1 MGKFLLI
8 NGSPNEHGC
17 TYTALHELEKA
28 LQAEGMETEWVFL
41 GNEPQHGCTACMTCQ
56 STGECIFDD
65 KVNDI
70 TRRLDT
76 IDGIIAGSPVYYGC
90 PSGPLLSFLDRLCL
104 INEYR
109 LYRKLAASVLSCR
122 RGGASGAFMALNQCF
137 LNCSMTIVGSEYWN
151 QVHGMAPEEVAG
163 DPEGLQTM
171 RVLGQ
176 NIAWLQKSIEAGR
189 SAGIEA
195 PVYEKRIYTNFVR

>member
-17 TYTALHELEKA
+17 TYTALRELEKT
-28 LQAEGMETEWVFL
+28 LQSEGMETELIYL
-41 GNEPQHGCTACMTCQ
+41 GKDSVPGCTACMSCTA
-56 STGECIFDD
+56 TGKCIFDD
-65 KVNDI
+65 IVNDI
-70 TRRLDT
+70 TKRLDT

-104 INEYR
+104 VNEYR

-151 QVHGMAPEEVAG
+151 QVHGMSPEEVVQ

-189 SAGIEA
+189 KAGIEA
-195 PVYEKRIYTNFVR
+195 PAYEKRIYTNFVR

>member
-17 TYTALHELEKA
+17 TYTALRELEKT
-28 LQAEGMETEWVFL
+28 LQSEGMETELIYL
-41 GNEPQHGCTACMTCQ
+41 GKDSVPGCTACMSCTA
-56 STGECIFDD
+56 TGECIFDD
-65 KVNDI
+65 IVNDI
-70 TRRLDT
+70 TKRLDT

-104 INEYR
+104 VNEYR

-151 QVHGMAPEEVAG
+151 QVHGMSPEEVVQ

-189 SAGIEA
+189 KAGIEA
-195 PVYEKRIYTNFVR
+195 PAYEKRIYTNFVR